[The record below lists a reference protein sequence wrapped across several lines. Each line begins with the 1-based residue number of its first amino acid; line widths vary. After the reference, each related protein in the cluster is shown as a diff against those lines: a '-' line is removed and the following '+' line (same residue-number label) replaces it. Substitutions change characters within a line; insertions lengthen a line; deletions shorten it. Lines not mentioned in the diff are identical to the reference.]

1 MTASIC
7 LLLIACGADGADGAE
22 PVDVDPLEKH
32 NVTWMTPS
40 EDYNGSMPIGNG
52 ETGLNLWVEPNGD
65 LVFLMS
71 RTDSWDEHLRL
82 CKLGQVRIKFA
93 SGLAG
98 AEFKQELKLR
108 QGEPLDSWSNRDES
122 VVMRW
127 SRSPGDTHYRCRV
140 LTFTNGTVSNK
151 NEEFWVD

>member
-1 MTASIC
+1 MSKTRHPIMTASIC
-7 LLLIACGADGADGAE
+7 LLLIACGADGAE

-32 NVTWMTPS
+32 NVTWTTPS

-82 CKLGQVRIKFA
+82 CKLGRVRIKFA
-93 SGLAG
+93 PGLAG
-98 AEFKQELKLR
+98 VEFKQDLKLR
-108 QGEPLDSWSNRDES
+108 QGEIEITGGAGDKTITARVWVDANRQVIHVDAC
-122 VVMRW
+122 
-127 SRSPGDTHYRCRV
+127 RSSDKVHYRV
-140 LTFTNGTVSNK
+140 
-151 NEEFWVD
+151 